1 MRFLHISFVQY
12 FLVSK
17 EGLKAETM
25 YSYKNSQSSIILT
38 ISVCIITQGLI
49 LEEFYLQTTQ
59 YMYNIYIQMYR
70 IYVYICI

>member
-1 MRFLHISFVQY
+1 MRSLHISFVQY